1 MRWCVTLLSNRL
13 AQFLTLGGLLFLLTP
28 SSGSPNHI
36 ELSKQHIASLQAAQ
50 ANRLGSA
57 TLPESHAAEVESR
70 AIEDEVLYRE
80 ALRLG
85 LDQSDPLIRQHL
97 IQKVLLLAE
106 DLGGA
111 GRDPTEAELRQHFE
125 ETRERWVM
133 PGEVRLLHVFASKP
147 ETLSALRPQL
157 QAHEASAPETL
168 PPLGDP
174 FPLSR
179 DVRSIQA
186 RMAAEYGPEFTQAAW
201 SLAPGTWSGPVASRY
216 GWHLVKVLSR
226 TEERPATFEDVQ
238 RELVLDF
245 AIARRKRVVSQFV
258 ARAFERY
265 SLTLDGSPVAPPAP
279 TGRLGIRTE
288 ASGED

>member
-1 MRWCVTLLSNRL
+1 MRWCITLMSNRL
-13 AQFLTLGGLLFLLTP
+13 AQFLALGGLLFLLTP
-28 SSGSPNHI
+28 SSDSPNHI
-36 ELSKQHIASLQAAQ
+36 ELSRQHIAALQAAQ
-50 ANRLGSA
+50 ATRSGSG
-57 TLPESHAAEVESR
+57 TLPESQAVEVETR

-111 GRDPTEAELRQHFE
+111 GRDPTEEELRRYFE
-125 ETRERWVM
+125 ETRERWVV
-133 PGEVRLLHVFASKP
+133 PGEVRLLHVFASEP
-147 ETLSALRPQL
+147 ATLAALRPQL
-157 QAHEASAPETL
+157 QAHDATAPEAI

-179 DVRSIQA
+179 DVRSAQP
-186 RMAAEYGPEFTQAAW
+186 RLAAEYGAEFTQAAW
-201 SLAPGTWSGPVASRY
+201 SLTPGTWSAPVASRY

-226 TEERPATFEDVQ
+226 TEVRPATFEDVS

-245 AIARRKRVVSQFV
+245 VIARRKRVVSQFV
-258 ARAFERY
+258 TRAFERY
-265 SLTLDGSPVAPPAP
+265 TLTLDGTPAAPPAP

-288 ASGED
+288 ASAED

>member
-1 MRWCVTLLSNRL
+1 MRWCVTLMSNRL
-13 AQFLTLGGLLFLLTP
+13 AQFLALGGLLFLLTP
-28 SSGSPNHI
+28 SSESPNQI
-36 ELSKQHIASLQAAQ
+36 ELSRQHIAALQAAQ
-50 ANRLGSA
+50 ATRSGSG
-57 TLPESHAAEVESR
+57 TLPESQAAEVETR

-111 GRDPTEAELRQHFE
+111 GRDPTEAELRRYFE
-125 ETRERWVM
+125 ETRERWVV

-147 ETLSALRPQL
+147 ETLAALRPQL
-157 QAHEASAPETL
+157 QAHDAKAPEAI
-168 PPLGDP
+168 PPLGEP

-179 DVRSIQA
+179 DVRSAQH
-186 RMAAEYGPEFTQAAW
+186 RLAAEYGAGFTQAVW
-201 SLAPGTWSGPVASRY
+201 SLPLGTWSAPVASRY

-226 TEERPATFEDVQ
+226 TEVRPATFEDVS

-245 AIARRKRVVSQFV
+245 VIARRKRVVNQFV

-265 SLTLDGSPVAPPAP
+265 TLTLDGTPVAPPVP

-288 ASGED
+288 ASAED